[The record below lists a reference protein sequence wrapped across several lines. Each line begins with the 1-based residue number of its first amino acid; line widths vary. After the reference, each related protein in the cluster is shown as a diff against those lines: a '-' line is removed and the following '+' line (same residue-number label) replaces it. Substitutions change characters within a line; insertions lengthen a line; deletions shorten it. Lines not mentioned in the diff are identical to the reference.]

1 MFAVGGA
8 LKVASFGVKPQA
20 VYPMCWCWQVQNLGS
35 DRAEEYLQAVQILLD
50 QGDGKTQCHL
60 KKMQRREIVIDKLIL
75 IIII

>member
-1 MFAVGGA
+1 MSNFSAQVMFAVGGA

-50 QGDGKTQCHL
+50 QGDGKPSGA
-60 KKMQRREIVIDKLIL
+60 M
-75 IIII
+75 